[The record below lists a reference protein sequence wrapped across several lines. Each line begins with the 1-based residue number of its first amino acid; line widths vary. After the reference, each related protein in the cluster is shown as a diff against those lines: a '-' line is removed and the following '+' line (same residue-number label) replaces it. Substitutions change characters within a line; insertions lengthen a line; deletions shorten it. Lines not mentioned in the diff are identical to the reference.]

1 MPPKTSLPSSAP
13 RVAVHRARLTDTGY
27 QRADIAIPQAVSLR
41 VRELARCE
49 RTSYAQAL
57 ASLVQLGLSV
67 YEARG
72 TALPEAALPDAAPV
86 RAPALRPTSSAFLA
100 SAGTVAAR
108 AALRD
113 APTAVSAAPGATVP
127 EALAQAA
134 LSPIALFF
142 RTHKKE

>member
-1 MPPKTSLPSSAP
+1 MPPKTPLPSSAP

-27 QRADIAIPQAVSLR
+27 QRADIAIPRAVSLR

-72 TALPEAALPDAAPV
+72 TALSDAVPARAHAA
-86 RAPALRPTSSAFLA
+86 RPTSSAFLA

-108 AALRD
+108 D
-113 APTAVSAAPGATVP
+113 ASTAMSAATGATVP